1 MQLVKGIFF
10 NNKYTLQFYLFLQM
24 KQFMKMIE
32 CLLLKRNKIST
43 NLVEIW
49 QTDTLLAR
57 RKRTIT
63 V

>member
-1 MQLVKGIFF
+1 MQLVKASFF
-10 NNKYTLQFYLFLQM
+10 NNKYTLQFYLFVQM

-32 CLLLKRNKIST
+32 CLLVKRNKIST

-49 QTDTLLAR
+49 HTDTLLAR

>member
-1 MQLVKGIFF
+1 
-10 NNKYTLQFYLFLQM
+10 M

-49 QTDTLLAR
+49 HTDTYFISQKKKNDYSLVMVIVNTLRWNSMLL
-57 RKRTIT
+57 I
-63 V
+63 